1 VRARTQE
8 HPTHEPLISRATLAE
23 VPLTGLSLILY
34 AEHRLSRHHDQAKA
48 WWDAQRSGTADFG
61 LAWQVINGF
70 LGIST
75 NPRIL
80 TNPLSR
86 VEAVARVDRWL
97 KQPCVRIVHETRDHW
112 SILSRLVNEASAAAN
127 LIPDANLAAIA
138 VGHGCTLCS
147 SDRDFG
153 RFPSVDWH
161 NPLSDES
168 R

>member
-1 VRARTQE
+1 MN
-8 HPTHEPLISRATLAE
+8 LIDAN
-23 VPLTGLSLILY
+23 LILY
-34 AEHRLSRHHDQAKA
+34 AEDRLSRHHDQAKA
-48 WWDAQRSGTADFG
+48 WWDAQLSGTADVG

-70 LGIST
+70 LRIST

-86 VEAVARVDRWL
+86 VEAVTRVDRWL

>member
-1 VRARTQE
+1 MN
-8 HPTHEPLISRATLAE
+8 LIDAN
-23 VPLTGLSLILY
+23 LILY
-34 AEHRLSRHHDQAKA
+34 AEDRLSRHHDQAKA
-48 WWDAQRSGTADFG
+48 WWDGQLSGTADVG

-70 LGIST
+70 LRIST

-86 VEAVARVDRWL
+86 GEAVARVDRWL

-112 SILSRLVNEASAAAN
+112 NILSRLVNEASAAAN

-153 RFPSVDWH
+153 RFP
-161 NPLSDES
+161 
-168 R
+168 